1 MLNSNRG
8 PQDFIPLDEME
19 ERELRRTLLAQS
31 RTGDAMAQARLFELY
46 GVRISSR
53 EPQ

>member
-1 MLNSNRG
+1 MPKNNGRPHDL
-8 PQDFIPLDEME
+8 IPLDEIE
-19 ERELRRTLLAQS
+19 EKELRRSLLAES
-31 RTGDAMAQARLFELY
+31 RTGDTMAQARLYDLY